1 MKVTSYFLLNSHK
14 HSHKQHYT
22 DKYELPKFLFLD
34 KKEYI
39 RKILAT
45 NKQ

>member
-14 HSHKQHYT
+14 QHYA
-22 DKYELPKFLFLD
+22 DKYELPKFLFLN

>member
-1 MKVTSYFLLNSHK
+1 MRVTSYFLLNSHK
-14 HSHKQHYT
+14 QHYAY
-22 DKYELPKFLFLD
+22 KYELPKFLFLD